1 MDDGDILARIRDLI
15 DEEHRLRE
23 RLRAGEVT
31 SQEENARI
39 RQLETAL
46 DQCWDLLRRRRA
58 ARAAG
63 QDPDEATVRP
73 ADQVERYSQ

>member
-63 QDPDEATVRP
+63 QAPDEATVRP

>member
-1 MDDGDILARIRDLI
+1 MNGSGQARS
-15 DEEHRLRE
+15 
-23 RLRAGEVT
+23 T
-31 SQEENARI
+31 SQEENTRI
-39 RQLETAL
+39 RRLETAL

>member
-23 RLRAGEVT
+23 KLRTGEVT
-31 SQEENARI
+31 SQQENTRI

-63 QDPDEATVRP
+63 QDPDEAQVRP
-73 ADQVERYSQ
+73 ADQVEPYSQ

>member
-1 MDDGDILARIRDLI
+1 VDDREILERIRDLV

-31 SQEENARI
+31 RQEENARI
-39 RQLETAL
+39 RRLESAL
-46 DQCWDLLRRRRA
+46 DQCRDLLRNRRA
-58 ARAAG
+58 RRAAG

-73 ADQVERYSQ
+73 ADQVRGYRQ